1 MTSPAKA
8 TAGPL
13 LELTA
18 ISKRYGPALA
28 LEGVDFDLRP
38 GELHVLFGENGAGK
52 STLINVI
59 TGNVRPDEG
68 RYRLAGEEVTGMSPQ
83 GARQNGIA
91 AVFQEFSLIP
101 DLTVEENLFLGRERK
116 RLGVLR
122 RAEMR
127 ADAQAFLKGLGFAI
141 PTGRLVAD
149 LSRAQRQMVE
159 IAKALFEK
167 SRILVLDEPTAS
179 LTDTDADT
187 LFGLIAELKRG
198 GVGIVYVS
206 HRMREIRQ
214 LADRVTVLRGGKK
227 VATVEGAGV
236 TEAQLVEMMVGRPVA
251 ELYPK
256 IRHAPGKTM
265 LEITGLSSTDGRVR
279 DVSLNVRAGE
289 IVGLAGLV
297 GCGKG
302 EVGRLVFGLEEV
314 AAGTIVIG
322 DGEAGTPSPRKML
335 KRGVCYFPA
344 DRGTDGLAPNRPIRE
359 NASAAALDLAEIG
372 GRGWLHLRNEAQRV
386 LAVLE
391 KLHVRPLLPEQNVV
405 QFSGGNRQKVM
416 LARGM
421 MRDIRVFLFDEPTVG
436 IDVGA
441 KGEIY
446 ELLRDLTEAGA
457 AVLLASS
464 ELPEI
469 LNLSNRIYVMHEGEI
484 VVELEGEHRTEAE
497 VLAGFFGK
505 RPQGIVEAGKP
516 A

>member
-1 MTSPAKA
+1 MAIDA
-8 TAGPL
+8 PL

-18 ISKRYGPALA
+18 ISKRYGPSLA
-28 LEGVDFDLRP
+28 LDQVDFDLFP

-59 TGNVRPDEG
+59 TGNVAPDNG
-68 RYRLAGEEVTGMSPQ
+68 RYRLAGEEISGMSPQ

-116 RLGVLR
+116 HLGLLR
-122 RAEMR
+122 KSEMR
-127 ADAQAFLKGLGFAI
+127 SEARALLADLGFDI
-141 PTGRLVAD
+141 PTGRMVAE

-187 LFGLIAELKRG
+187 LFKLIAELKRG

-236 TEAQLVEMMVGRPVA
+236 TEAQLVEMMVGRPVGD
-251 ELYPK
+251 LYPSIK
-256 IRHAPGKTM
+256 HAPGKTL
-265 LEITGLSSTDGRVR
+265 LEISGLSSADGRVR

-302 EVGRLVFGLEEV
+302 EVGRLVFGLE
-314 AAGTIVIG
+314 AIAGGRITLG
-322 DGEAGTPSPRKML
+322 DGVSETPSPRKML
-335 KRGVCYFPA
+335 QRGVCYFPA
-344 DRGTDGLAPNRPIRE
+344 DRGTDGLAPNRPIKE
-359 NASAAALDLAEIG
+359 NASAAALDLLEIG
-372 GRGWLHLRNEAQRV
+372 GKGWLRKKTEARRV
-386 LAVLE
+386 LQVLE
-391 KLHVRPLLPEQNVV
+391 TLHVRPLMPDQNVA

-416 LARGM
+416 LARGL
-421 MRDIRVFLFDEPTVG
+421 MRDISVFLFDEPTVG

-469 LNLSNRIYVMHEGEI
+469 LNLSNRIYVMHEGE
-484 VVELEGEHRTEAE
+484 VVAELEGARRTEAE

-505 RPQGIVEAGKP
+505 RPAEVVGIEARP
-516 A
+516 